1 MLQSISVNYVRFIN
15 LLISTF
21 CKLFDHLIRLWIEMC
36 IENTN
41 NVIKADTQTTLTTSV
56 EILVKL
62 WCCLATI
69 NNCWSF
75 LPSQHSFTIQVAQPS
90 WNVCQVYPFLC
101 VGVYLSV
108 SVSVCVPTG
117 SGRFADLLG
126 TGAASVCRAQ
136 EGRPLGSQREAER
149 TRGGL
154 SSPRSVTV
162 TFLSLAQ
169 QQGLGLPS

>member
-1 MLQSISVNYVRFIN
+1 ML
-15 LLISTF
+15 
-21 CKLFDHLIRLWIEMC
+21 
-36 IENTN
+36 
-41 NVIKADTQTTLTTSV
+41 VI
-56 EILVKL
+56 
-62 WCCLATI
+62 
-69 NNCWSF
+69 
-75 LPSQHSFTIQVAQPS
+75 FTITQFIYHRIAEPS
-90 WNVCQVYPFLC
+90 RNVCQVYCSFLC
-101 VGVYLSV
+101 VGVCLSV
-108 SVSVCVPTG
+108 SVSVCVCVPTG

-126 TGAASVCRAQ
+126 RGASSVCRAQ